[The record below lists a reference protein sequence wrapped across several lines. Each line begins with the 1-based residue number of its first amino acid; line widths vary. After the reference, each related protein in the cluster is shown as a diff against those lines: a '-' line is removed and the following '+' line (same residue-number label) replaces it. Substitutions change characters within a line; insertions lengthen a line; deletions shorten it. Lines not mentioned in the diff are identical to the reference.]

1 MKYEQKSELKY
12 ERKDETQE
20 TAHKIL
26 AYLMANPDAKDT
38 LEGILDWWLLQ
49 QDFKRNIALV
59 RKALDELIDKQFL
72 LERKGNDRQKYYQV
86 NHEKLNEIANL
97 IEMKEV

>member
-1 MKYEQKSELKY
+1 MKYEL
-12 ERKDETQE
+12 KDETQE
-20 TAHKIL
+20 TANKIL

-49 QDFKRNIALV
+49 QDLKRNIALV
-59 RKALDELIDKQFL
+59 RKALDGLIGKKFL

-86 NHEKLNEIANL
+86 NHEKLNEIATL
-97 IEMKEV
+97 IKN

>member
-1 MKYEQKSELKY
+1 MKY

-26 AYLMANPDAKDT
+26 AYLMDNPDAQDT

-49 QDFKRNIALV
+49 QDLQRNIALV
-59 RKALDELIDKQFL
+59 RKALDELLDKKFL
-72 LERKGNDRQKYYQV
+72 LERKGTDKQKYYQV
-86 NHEKLNEIANL
+86 NHAKLTEIETL
-97 IEMKEV
+97 IKN

>member
-1 MKYEQKSELKY
+1 MKYEQKN
-12 ERKDETQE
+12 ETEE

-49 QDFKRNIALV
+49 QDLKRNIALV
-59 RKALDELIDKQFL
+59 RKALDELIDKKFL

-86 NHEKLNEIANL
+86 NHEKLNEIASL
-97 IEMKEV
+97 MKN

>member
-1 MKYEQKSELKY
+1 LKY

-49 QDFKRNIALV
+49 QDLQRNIALV
-59 RKALDELIDKQFL
+59 RKALDELLDKKFL
-72 LERKGNDRQKYYQV
+72 LEHKGTDKQKYYQV
-86 NHEKLNEIANL
+86 NREKLHEIATL
-97 IEMKEV
+97 IRT

>member
-1 MKYEQKSELKY
+1 LKY

-20 TAHKIL
+20 TANKIL

-49 QDFKRNIALV
+49 QDLKRNIALV
-59 RKALDELIDKQFL
+59 RTALDELIDKKFL

-86 NHEKLNEIANL
+86 NHEKLNEIATL
-97 IEMKEV
+97 IKN

>member
-1 MKYEQKSELKY
+1 LKY
-12 ERKDETQE
+12 ELKDETQE
-20 TAHKIL
+20 TANKIL

-49 QDFKRNIALV
+49 QDLKRNIALV
-59 RKALDELIDKQFL
+59 RKALDGLIGKKFL

-86 NHEKLNEIANL
+86 NHEKLNEIATL
-97 IEMKEV
+97 IKN

>member
-1 MKYEQKSELKY
+1 MKYEQKY
-12 ERKDETQE
+12 ERIDETQE

-49 QDFKRNIALV
+49 QDLKRNIALV
-59 RKALDELIDKQFL
+59 RKALDELIDKEFL

-86 NHEKLNEIANL
+86 NHEKLKEIATL
-97 IEMKEV
+97 IKN

>member
-1 MKYEQKSELKY
+1 LKY
-12 ERKDETQE
+12 ERKDDTQE

-49 QDFKRNIALV
+49 QDLQRNIALV
-59 RKALDELIDKQFL
+59 RKALDELLDKKFL
-72 LERKGNDRQKYYQV
+72 LERKGTDKQKYYQV
-86 NHEKLNEIANL
+86 NHEKLTEIATL
-97 IEMKEV
+97 IKN

>member
-1 MKYEQKSELKY
+1 MKY

-26 AYLMANPDAKDT
+26 AYLMDNPNAQDT

-49 QDFKRNIALV
+49 QDLQRNIALV
-59 RKALDELIDKQFL
+59 RKALDELLDKKFL
-72 LERKGNDRQKYYQV
+72 LERKGNDKQKYYQV
-86 NHEKLNEIANL
+86 NHEKLTEIATL
-97 IEMKEV
+97 IKN

>member
-1 MKYEQKSELKY
+1 MKYEL
-12 ERKDETQE
+12 KDETQE

-26 AYLMANPDAKDT
+26 GYLMANPNAKDT

-59 RKALDELIDKQFL
+59 RKALDELIDKKFL
-72 LERKGNDRQKYYQV
+72 LERKGNDRQRYYQV
-86 NHEKLNEIANL
+86 NHEKLTEIAIL
-97 IEMKEV
+97 IEIKEV

>member
-1 MKYEQKSELKY
+1 MKY

-26 AYLMANPDAKDT
+26 AYLMDNPNAQDT

-49 QDFKRNIALV
+49 QDLQRNIALV
-59 RKALDELIDKQFL
+59 RKALDELLDKKFL
-72 LERKGNDRQKYYQV
+72 LERKGTNKQKYYQV
-86 NHEKLNEIANL
+86 NHEKLTEIATL
-97 IEMKEV
+97 IKN

>member
-1 MKYEQKSELKY
+1 MII
-12 ERKDETQE
+12 ERKNETQE

-26 AYLMANPDAKDT
+26 AYLMANPNAQDT

-59 RKALDELIDKQFL
+59 RKALDELIDKKFL
-72 LERKGNDRQKYYQV
+72 LERKGTDRQKYYQV
-86 NHEKLNEIANL
+86 NHEKLNEIATL
-97 IEMKEV
+97 IEREEV

>member
-1 MKYEQKSELKY
+1 LKY

-26 AYLMANPDAKDT
+26 AYLMDNPNAQDT

-49 QDFKRNIALV
+49 QDLKRNIALV
-59 RKALDELIDKQFL
+59 RKALDDLIDKKFL
-72 LERKGNDRQKYYQV
+72 LQRKGNDKQKYYQV
-86 NHEKLNEIANL
+86 NREKLNEIATL
-97 IEMKEV
+97 MKN

>member
-1 MKYEQKSELKY
+1 MKY

-26 AYLMANPDAKDT
+26 AYLMDNPNAQDT

-49 QDFKRNIALV
+49 QDLKRNIALV
-59 RKALDELIDKQFL
+59 RKALDELIAKKFL
-72 LERKGNDRQKYYQV
+72 LERKGNDKRKYFQV
-86 NHEKLNEIANL
+86 NHEKLTEIATL
-97 IEMKEV
+97 IKN

>member
-1 MKYEQKSELKY
+1 LKY

-26 AYLMANPDAKDT
+26 AYLMDNPNAQDT

-49 QDFKRNIALV
+49 QDLKRNIALV
-59 RKALDELIDKQFL
+59 RKALDQLIDKKFL
-72 LERKGNDRQKYYQV
+72 LERKGNDKQKYYRV
-86 NHEKLNEIANL
+86 NQEKLKEIATL
-97 IEMKEV
+97 MKN

>member
-1 MKYEQKSELKY
+1 MKY

-26 AYLMANPDAKDT
+26 AYLMDNPNAQDT

-49 QDFKRNIALV
+49 QDLKRNIALV
-59 RKALDELIDKQFL
+59 RKALDELIHKKFL
-72 LERKGNDRQKYYQV
+72 LERKGNDKQKYYQV
-86 NHEKLNEIANL
+86 NHEKLNEIATL
-97 IEMKEV
+97 INN